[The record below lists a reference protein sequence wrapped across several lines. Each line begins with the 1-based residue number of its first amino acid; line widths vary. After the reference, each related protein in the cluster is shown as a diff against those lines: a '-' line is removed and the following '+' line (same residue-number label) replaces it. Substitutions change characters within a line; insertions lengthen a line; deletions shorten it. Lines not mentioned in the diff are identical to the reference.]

1 MQTYIG
7 GCHCGQV
14 TFKVEMELKEVIECN
29 CSHCAIKGLLLAF
42 VPANQ
47 FTLLTGEKN
56 LSEYR
61 FNKKVIAHMFCA
73 TCGVEP
79 FGRGKDKS
87 GAETIAVNTRCFSE
101 ENLAGVK
108 RVPFDGKNW

>member
-14 TFKVEMELKEVIECN
+14 TFEVAMELNEAIECN

-47 FTLLTGEKN
+47 FILLTGEKN

-79 FGRGKDKS
+79 FGRGKDQS
-87 GAETIAVNTRCFSE
+87 DAPTVAVNVRC
-101 ENLAGVK
+101 LADVDLVHLK
-108 RVPFDGKNW
+108 RVPFDGKSW